1 MERLNKGDFVLKR
14 KTTTTSTRAKK
25 KKPTPYTSDDVILAS
40 LSVLPDDLLVM
51 IVARVPI
58 LYYRTLSLVSKSFRS
73 MVVSPELYKVRSVLG
88 LTESCLYVCL
98 RFGMGSYKWYTLSS
112 KSKSSGG
119 YVLASVPMPGDDS
132 PRVAG
137 LGFGYSDLVAVG
149 SDIYNI
155 GQADKTT
162 PTSSVSILDCK
173 SHMWRK
179 APSMP
184 VELESL
190 SATVLDRNIFVLG
203 RRYHQYGSWKSL
215 LQVFNTNTQT
225 WDIPWCV
232 LDQASHIF
240 NINGNLHAVNIFGW
254 VFAFNS
260 KQGKWDQLVEIDPIV
275 GEIKYSESYCEIDN
289 VLYSVSKE
297 GALRWYDTDK
307 TRWRDLKGLVG
318 LPKLPGRFAG
328 YGSYVKLTAYGGGKM
343 LVFWSRKSCILLS
356 HMETIYCAEIALKKG
371 KGDCWGKLEWYDGVL
386 SVLAGTDDMT
396 EIDTIYQM
404 DIRLAALHSSMAIV
418 MGPTPPGTGVIAE
431 ATPKASS

>member
-1 MERLNKGDFVLKR
+1 MERLNKGEFVLKR
-14 KTTTTSTRAKK
+14 KTTTTSTRGKK
-25 KKPTPYTSDDVILAS
+25 KKKATPYTSDDVILAS
-40 LSVLPDDLLVM
+40 LSLPDDLLVM

-98 RFGMGSYKWYTLSS
+98 RFGLGSYKWYTLSS

-184 VELESL
+184 MELGSL
-190 SATVLDRNIFVLG
+190 SAIVLDRNIFVLG
-203 RRYHQYGSWKSL
+203 RRYHQYASWKSL

-225 WDIPWCV
+225 WDIPCCV
-232 LDQASHIF
+232 LDQASHLF
-240 NINGNLHAVNIFGW
+240 NFNGNLHAVNIFGW

-260 KQGKWDQLVEIDPIV
+260 KQGKWDQLVEIDPSV

-318 LPKLPGRFAG
+318 LPKLPRRFSG
-328 YGSYVKLTAYGGGKM
+328 YGSYVKLTAYGVGKM
-343 LVFWSRKSCILLS
+343 LVFWSRKSNILVS
-356 HMETIYCAEIALKKG
+356 HMETIYWVNPRISLYCAVIALKKD

-386 SVLAGTDDMT
+386 SVLSGTDYMT

-404 DIRLAALHSSMAIV
+404 DIRLAGQHCIVKWRSSWVRLLQAQ
-418 MGPTPPGTGVIAE
+418 E
-431 ATPKASS
+431 